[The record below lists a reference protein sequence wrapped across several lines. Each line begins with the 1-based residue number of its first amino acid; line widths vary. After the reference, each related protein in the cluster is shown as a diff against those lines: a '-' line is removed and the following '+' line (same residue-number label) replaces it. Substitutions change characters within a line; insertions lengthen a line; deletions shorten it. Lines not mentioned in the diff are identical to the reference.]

1 MSETSHSEP
10 ANDDVVGEAPTAE
23 LQRLAATRAALD
35 PERRAL
41 RADIVLSAIIE
52 YLAVNGESAR
62 KTIIEGVRT
71 IWKTDSITDFEID
84 SALSQGQSIS
94 LINKVS
100 GRNASE
106 HWRATE
112 DAVRESHEDRSWAQ
126 MAYERFLESI
136 GEQLSRR
143 QLDISHDKR
152 TEIGKRLLTAFANG
166 SLVEGESPILGVN
179 ALRPVE
185 FAADRIREEVAAQQG
200 DELRD
205 ATMELVEIALDPDD
219 EFANE
224 LIHLLIVGTVL
235 QTFLS
240 KRDLGVAPDLTG
252 MRLMLDTPIL
262 VDLVDEGTSS
272 QRIAKEL
279 VSMSRRLGIEVV
291 VGKHVIEELERLW
304 TAAID
309 ERPERLDGRTTV
321 QGFARLISSRY
332 SNPFVRQFVRLKS
345 EGKSLRWSQFKIER
359 SSIRP
364 LLSDLDVRIVEN
376 EYDGEADRECL
387 DGLVA
392 ELLRLSADRN
402 TPGSRTR
409 STARTDATSAL
420 MVGRWREEVL
430 MVPCS
435 AYIVSPEHLTEVAYC
450 SVFDGDSVSLIARPA
465 AWLAF
470 VASLVADDPG
480 KRAEIAEVIGN
491 AVFRD
496 SFFGLATAYTL
507 DSAVKLAEML
517 QEHNK
522 LSLED
527 SRELARISVSD
538 FLEAN
543 AEENDEDAIQAV
555 AMEAILQRSAR
566 RDSRARRV
574 IEQANAKVSE
584 KRDEASTLRH
594 ELGTVRGQLDRVE
607 AERQRD
613 RRTNRAVFVVLIALF
628 VVVVSAVAHE
638 ITGRLLGFVSCLWA
652 IVAYLG
658 FHYSKKGRIGVIDG
672 LVTLSLAVVAGL
684 LIKFL

>member
-1 MSETSHSEP
+1 MSEMAQREP
-10 ANDDVVGEAPTAE
+10 AKDDAVDEAPTAE

-71 IWKTDSITDFEID
+71 IWKTGSITDFEID
-84 SALSQGQSIS
+84 SALSQGQSIG
-94 LINKVS
+94 LINQVR
-100 GRNASE
+100 GPNESE

-112 DAVRESHEDRSWAQ
+112 DAVRESQEDRSWAQ
-126 MAYERFLESI
+126 MAYQRFLESI
-136 GEQLSRR
+136 DEQLDLRKI
-143 QLDISHDKR
+143 DIGRDGR
-152 TEIGKRLLTAFANG
+152 TEIGRRLLTAFANG

-185 FAADRIREEVAAQQG
+185 FAADRIRAEVAAQQG
-200 DELRD
+200 NELRD
-205 ATMELVEIALDPDD
+205 VTMELVEIALDPDD

-262 VDLVDEGTSS
+262 VDLVDESTSS

-291 VGKHVIEELERLW
+291 VGNHVIDELERLW
-304 TAAID
+304 TAAVD
-309 ERPERLDGRTTV
+309 EHPERLDGRTTV

-332 SNPFVRQFVRLKS
+332 SNPFVRQFVKLKS
-345 EGKSLRWSQFKIER
+345 EGKTLRWSQFKIER

-364 LLSDLDVRIVEN
+364 LLSDLDVRIVQN
-376 EYDGEADRECL
+376 EYDGDADRECL
-387 DGLVA
+387 EGLVT

-450 SVFDGDSVSLIARPA
+450 SVFDGDSVSLIA
-465 AWLAF
+465 AWLAL
-470 VASLVADDPG
+470 VASLVADDPV

-538 FLEAN
+538 FLESN
-543 AEENDEDAIQAV
+543 AEENDEDAIHAV

-566 RDSRARRV
+566 RDSRARRG
-574 IEQANAKVSE
+574 IEQANAEVSE
-584 KRDEASTLRH
+584 KRDEASALRY
-594 ELGTVRGQLDRVE
+594 ELGTVQGQLDRVE
-607 AERQRD
+607 AARQRD
-613 RRTNRAVFVVLIALF
+613 RRTNTAVFVVLVALF
-628 VVVVSAVAHE
+628 AVVVCAVSHR

-658 FHYSKKGRIGVIDG
+658 FHYSKKGRIGIIDG
-672 LVTLSLAVVAGL
+672 LITLGLAVVAGL